1 MKCNRIECYYE
12 IKLDVDL
19 AMGTP
24 EKGEFQNSIKF
35 VQVEALFSLILTKM
49 DCLFFWQIDISRYC
63 QHGYCYN
70 ENHGKYYDHFIRRLR
85 QSDNVWYKYIYKSV
99 GIIMYY
105 ICDLIW
111 CTKVLSIERNEL
123 L

>member
-49 DCLFFWQIDISRYC
+49 DCLFFDRSIFQDIVSMDTVIM
-63 QHGYCYN
+63 
-70 ENHGKYYDHFIRRLR
+70 KIMVSITTTSF
-85 QSDNVWYKYIYKSV
+85 V
-99 GIIMYY
+99 G
-105 ICDLIW
+105 
-111 CTKVLSIERNEL
+111 
-123 L
+123 